1 MEQAR
6 YLLEKNRAHDLGSVQ
21 YYANTGKKNRVIIS
35 QYNRDFQRYNS
46 LIAQQDWLVTQKS
59 LVASQLAAAHYQ
71 LAILQ
76 NQPTPDQAKIQLQ
89 NDHGSPR
96 RKPRSMMNWLP
107 SRRRRRRNLTSQG
120 YRWPQSL
127 RSVSNSLS
135 RKARKPR

>member
-1 MEQAR
+1 LATISACLVVSTAHLLFAQGEHPNH
-6 YLLEKNRAHDLGSVQ
+6 LLEKNRARDLGSVQ
-21 YYANTGKKNRVIIS
+21 YYANSGKKNRVIIS

-46 LIAQQDWLVTQKS
+46 LIAQQDWLITQKS
-59 LVASQLAAAHYQ
+59 LMASQLAAAHYQ

-76 NQPTPDQAKIQLQ
+76 NQ
-89 NDHGSPR
+89 
-96 RKPRSMMNWLP
+96 RSMMNWLP

-127 RSVSNSLS
+127 HSVSNSLS